1 MRKIIL
7 ANGVEYEITNC
18 GAAEGVLWIG
28 IPVNRIGFV
37 EAATVFSDPA
47 TTSRIV
53 STYDFD
59 GMETVFEG
67 YTELVHINA
76 DIYDG
81 ILRVA
86 LRKGSETD

>member
-7 ANGVEYEITNC
+7 ASGAEYEITNC

-28 IPVNRIGFV
+28 IPDSRIGFV
-37 EAATVFSDPA
+37 EAATVFTDPA

-59 GMETVFEG
+59 GMEAVFEG
-67 YTELVHINA
+67 YTELIHLDA

-81 ILRVA
+81 ILRIA
-86 LRKGSETD
+86 LRKGRGTD